1 MQNQVFVEQMT
12 ASLAEKESALEKA
25 YRVTESRFRVIE
37 MDGNRGGVGGPCG
50 DHRRF
55 GDGDGVS

>member
-12 ASLAEKESALEKA
+12 ASLAEKESELEKA

-37 MDGNRGGVGGPCG
+37 WTGTGVALVGLAAIIGDGGGV
-50 DHRRF
+50 
-55 GDGDGVS
+55 S